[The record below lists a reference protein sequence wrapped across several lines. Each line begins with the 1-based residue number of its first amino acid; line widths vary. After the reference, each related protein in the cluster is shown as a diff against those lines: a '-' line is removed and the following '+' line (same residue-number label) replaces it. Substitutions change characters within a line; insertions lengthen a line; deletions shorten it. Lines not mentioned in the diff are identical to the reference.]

1 MPYGSK
7 QLQVI
12 RVGAAQRQVMSQPC
26 IVTGIRAYSDNSSP
40 ATMQAYVQLFDS
52 AVSSGFTVGG
62 TSPNWVVA
70 CVSTN
75 VSDGDGLPTMG
86 IVMERGL
93 FVAATQG
100 AANATSANLNVLIT
114 II

>member
-1 MPYGSK
+1 MPMGSK

-12 RVGAAQRQVMSQPC
+12 RVGAAQRQVMANPC
-26 IVTGIRAYSDNSSP
+26 IVTSVRAYSDNTSP
-40 ATMQAYVQLFDS
+40 ATMQAYVQLFD
-52 AVSSGFTVGG
+52 AATSSSFTVGG

-86 IVMERGL
+86 IVMERGV
-93 FVAATQG
+93 FVAGTTG
-100 AANATSANLNVLIT
+100 AGNATSANLNVLIT